1 MQRGDADDAET
12 AAEEFISNM
21 RFEISDALKGF
32 CEKRDFSAFVSA
44 PLRGS
49 GASVKP
55 VLSRKL
61 KGVYLGMT
69 R

>member
-1 MQRGDADDAET
+1 MFSSFRFPDPDTGEELKTTAESAE
-12 AAEEFISNM
+12 AAEIAEGDLSVHVPIS
-21 RFEISDALKGF
+21 RI
-32 CEKRDFSAFVSA
+32 FSAD
-44 PLRGS
+44 S